1 MATDDILKGK
11 WKQMRGKLQEEW
23 GEISD
28 DELDEAKGERSQIV
42 GLLQEKYGYA
52 KAEAEAKFNE
62 FLAGLEEES

>member
-1 MATDDILKGK
+1 MATEDTLKGK

-23 GEISD
+23 GELSD

-52 KAEAEAKFNE
+52 KAEAEAKFNK
-62 FLAGLEEES
+62 FLAGLDEES

>member
-11 WKQMRGKLQEEW
+11 WKQMRGKLQEKW
-23 GEISD
+23 GELSD
-28 DELDEAKGERSQIV
+28 DELDEAKGERSQVV

-62 FLAGLEEES
+62 FLADLEEES